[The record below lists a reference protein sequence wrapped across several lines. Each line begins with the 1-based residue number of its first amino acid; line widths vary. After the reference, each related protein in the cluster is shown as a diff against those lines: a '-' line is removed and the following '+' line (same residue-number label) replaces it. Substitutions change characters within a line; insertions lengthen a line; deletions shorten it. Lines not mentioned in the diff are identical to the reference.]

1 MTLYSRLS
9 GVRKHVPL
17 FLSIGLQ
24 LILALFLGHAY
35 DIRVFMST
43 GYLVGTGQ
51 NPYLVQEL
59 SRVFPTISFQGITSV
74 GDFPLWPLMLGL
86 VYLVIYKTFQN
97 LLLYDLVL
105 KIPIIVANISL
116 AYLVANILRKLGADE
131 KVARKARV
139 FLLFNPFLLYATSAW
154 GQFDSMVALLS
165 LLALLLLSE
174 GRLTYSAVLLALAI
188 SFKPTPLPLVP
199 VIFVYL
205 QGRPLE
211 RVLKYFAIFS
221 ICVLLFV
228 VSPFAIMRWDPTII
242 LQHWNYHFSVVDGL
256 SFITILELMRNSYE
270 LPGLWWLVGMVWVP
284 ALGISIFALKPGDK
298 GFLEL
303 LKKST
308 ALIMVFFLFQVRV
321 TEPNIVL
328 ILPFVLILTS
338 MGALDRRALT
348 AVWVLPL
355 VFGFF
360 NTSMFQLLFPS
371 MPTLMDRLLQL
382 SDVFRAARLVTRT
395 IVVIPWLIAGGWI
408 VSQCLRYT
416 HVSRI

>member
-1 MTLYSRLS
+1 
-9 GVRKHVPL
+9 
-17 FLSIGLQ
+17 
-24 LILALFLGHAY
+24 
-35 DIRVFMST
+35 
-43 GYLVGTGQ
+43 
-51 NPYLVQEL
+51 
-59 SRVFPTISFQGITSV
+59 
-74 GDFPLWPLMLGL
+74 MLGL